1 MAYNVKFLK
10 GTKANFDALKA
21 AGTLDKNT
29 FYYID
34 EKDLYLGNIL
44 LSNADDVANAV
55 SRIEQNAADIV
66 LIKAELD
73 ALSGG
78 ESGAGSITTQISNLR
93 TELTALINKN
103 KDDIAAE
110 TKRATDAESALSQ
123 SITTVDGTAT
133 TAKNIALENQSAIK
147 TINGKIEGLADL
159 KTTVSNHTNQINTL
173 VGDDEGKSVRAIALD
188 ELTKKLIPA
197 EAQES
202 LDTLEEIAAWIQAH
216 PGDAS
221 AMNEAIQTNAT
232 NITNLI
238 SRVSTN
244 ETNIQS
250 AQELLNTVKT
260 LAETNK
266 NNIDSIN
273 GSLASIT
280 NETNGI
286 LAQAKGFTTSSI
298 EALNLGSASR
308 KNVEDFDAAGSA
320 AAALNSAKAYTNEAL
335 TWGVIITE

>member
-29 FYYID
+29 FYYVD
-34 EKDLYLGNIL
+34 EKDLYLGNVL
-44 LSNADDVANAV
+44 LSNADDVASAV
-55 SRIEQNAADIV
+55 SRIEANAADIV

-93 TELTALINKN
+93 TELTTLINKN

-133 TAKNIALENQSAIK
+133 TAKNIALENQSAIE
-147 TINGKIEGLADL
+147 TINGQIEGLADL

-173 VGDDEGKSVRAIALD
+173 VGDDAGKTVRAIALD

-216 PGDAS
+216 PASAS
-221 AMNEAIQTNAT
+221 AMNEAIQTNT
-232 NITNLI
+232 SNIASLTD
-238 SRVSTN
+238 RVSTN

-298 EALNLGSASR
+298 EALNLGSASQ

-320 AAALNSAKAYTNEAL
+320 AAALNSAKTYTDEAL